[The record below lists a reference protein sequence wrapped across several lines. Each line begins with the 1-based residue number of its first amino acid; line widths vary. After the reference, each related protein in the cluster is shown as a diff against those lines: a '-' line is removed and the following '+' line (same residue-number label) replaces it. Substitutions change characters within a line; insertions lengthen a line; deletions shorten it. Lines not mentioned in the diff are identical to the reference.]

1 MKFSSYSS
9 LHYYNMI
16 IYWQRKQTST
26 FGGNGDVGFDVNEL
40 P

>member
-1 MKFSSYSS
+1 MKFSSCSS
-9 LHYYNMI
+9 LRYFILI
-16 IYWQRKQTST
+16 ISWQRKQTST